1 LQTTALVFSSNIYNL
16 DISVFR
22 FEMMNHC
29 KELCG
34 QELEQ
39 DVLASEKKLIQQR
52 LLLDSL
58 RKEVT
63 GPALNCNQY

>member
-1 LQTTALVFSSNIYNL
+1 MSWYFIAFKYLINAPA
-16 DISVFR
+16 FR
-22 FEMMNHC
+22 IQMMNHC

-39 DVLASEKKLIQQR
+39 EVLAAEKKLIQQR

-58 RKEVT
+58 KKEV
-63 GPALNCNQY
+63 NHQKDF